1 MMAHVHQDN
10 HFVALIVPDN
20 ADVHV
25 DAALEKVRGALDP
38 FGAQRRLGGV
48 LRQEFQSVF

>member
-1 MMAHVHQDN
+1 MPYVHHDN
-10 HFVALIVPDN
+10 HFIAFVILDN